1 MSELV
6 YYTVLTTKGIQL
18 LAEAAANKSQLVF
31 SHLAVGDGAGS
42 VVKPMP
48 SATKLINEKYR
59 APLNAVYLNKE
70 DSAQVFCELILPP
83 DVGGFYIRELGLYEQ
98 GGDLVAIG
106 SVPPTYKSNI
116 DEGATKAL
124 VINMIV
130 AVENTAQVALKI
142 EAISQVAINR
152 SLTSAILEHE
162 ASTNHPSASE
172 NTQGMVKISSD
183 LNNNQTDVAASTN
196 ALNKLKNQ
204 TVYYQDASL
213 GNINLNDLTAP
224 GFYYQTNLDYAT
236 LANNYPQERYNG
248 TIEVK
253 DGGNGRITQIFIT
266 DCNHVFW
273 LRHFMP
279 FANNTWSSWQP
290 LLNPYNLNFF
300 MPVGVPLP
308 WPSYTLPEGSWLI
321 CDGSS
326 FDVNRFFLLAKAYP
340 HGRLPDLRGEFIR
353 GADYGRGVD
362 PGRAPLSWQRYQLEH
377 HRHIHGGIP
386 MWGDGGGGWRW
397 GEIDVWGYDRGFKMG
412 GVLKYDKFALTSWGG
427 ELDDA
432 QRVGTETRPRNIAF
446 LYIVRAC

>member
-1 MSELV
+1 MSIT
-6 YYTVLTTKGIQL
+6 YYTILTTRGIEL
-18 LAEAAANKSQLVF
+18 LAEAAANKNQLVF
-31 SHLAVGDGAGS
+31 SHLAVGDGGGN
-42 VVKPMP
+42 VIKPTP
-48 SATKLINEKYR
+48 GATKLTNEKYR

-83 DVGGFYIRELGLYEQ
+83 EVGGFYIRELGLYEQ
-98 GGDLVAIG
+98 NGDLVAIG

-162 ASTNHPSASE
+162 ASSNHPSASE
-172 NTQGMVKISSD
+172 HTQGMVKISSD
-183 LNNNQTDVAASTN
+183 LTNNNTDVAASTN

-204 TVYYQDASL
+204 TVHYQNYSL
-213 GNINLNDLTAP
+213 GDVNLNDLVTP
-224 GFYYQTNLDYAT
+224 GFYYQTNIEFVT
-236 LANNYPQERYNG
+236 FANNYPNEDYNG

-253 DGGNGRITQIFIT
+253 NGGGGRVTQIFIT
-266 DCNHVFW
+266 DCHNVFW

-279 FANNTWSSWQP
+279 FFNNTWSKWQS
-290 LLNPYNLNFF
+290 LLNPLNLTYF
-300 MPVGVPLP
+300 MPAGVPLP
-308 WPSYTLPEGSWLI
+308 WPSHTMPEGSWLI
-321 CDGSS
+321 CDGST
-326 FDVNRFFLLAKAYP
+326 FNVAWFPLLAKAYP

-362 PGRAPLSWQRYQLEH
+362 PGRAPLSWQRFQTEH

-386 MWGDGGGGWRW
+386 LRYADHWGECGLRAADYFRW
-397 GEIDVWGYDRGFKMG
+397 GEEGWHNLRF
-412 GVLKYDKFALTSWGG
+412 TSWGEKEG
-427 ELDDA
+427 DNRL
-432 QRVGTETRPRNIAF
+432 GNETRPRNVAF